1 MAAAGAASSQ
11 QQQQQRQ
18 RPPLTA
24 SEQEA
29 LSVGAFVS
37 AMKERFAHTERLL
50 HSNRAALGS

>member
-1 MAAAGAASSQ
+1 MAAAAAAGAASQ
-11 QQQQQRQ
+11 QQQQ

-50 HSNRAALGS
+50 HSNRAALGR